1 MRIGVIGTG
10 YVGLVAGAGFADFG
24 NDVVCIDIDE
34 QRIARLLRGDVPIHE
49 PGLPAMVAENAA
61 AGRLRFSTK
70 FADATEDADVILLCV
85 GTPPAAD
92 GRHGGGE
99 VGGEPGRARRV
110 PRSCRPPHGSALYR
124 ASGRRRRA
132 DRVSTRRVRPNS
144 TCVKARRLD
153 CVLLVDHPSLSGL
166 DRLGHA
172 CFLEAMVA
180 SRGAPNPHQRRL
192 TRSPG

>member
-92 GRHGGGE
+92 GR
-99 VGGEPGRARRV
+99 
-110 PRSCRPPHGSALYR
+110 
-124 ASGRRRRA
+124 A
-132 DRVSTRRVRPNS
+132 D
-144 TCVKARRLD
+144 
-153 CVLLVDHPSLSGL
+153 
-166 DRLGHA
+166 
-172 CFLEAMVA
+172 
-180 SRGAPNPHQRRL
+180 
-192 TRSPG
+192 

>member
-70 FADATEDADVILLCV
+70 FADATEDADAAVWPCGRRASHTGAKRRGNPAVDCV
-85 GTPPAAD
+85 G
-92 GRHGGGE
+92 
-99 VGGEPGRARRV
+99 
-110 PRSCRPPHGSALYR
+110 
-124 ASGRRRRA
+124 
-132 DRVSTRRVRPNS
+132 VRMQ
-144 TCVKARRLD
+144 T
-153 CVLLVDHPSLSGL
+153 
-166 DRLGHA
+166 
-172 CFLEAMVA
+172 
-180 SRGAPNPHQRRL
+180 
-192 TRSPG
+192 